1 MRLRA
6 RSALRLGDDD
16 PTTPQPN
23 FTVLRGDLDTTV
35 GDREEPFAVDA
46 KRLTATF
53 ENAKVTVSDG
63 DGNSAVYV
71 TQGTATATSKAT
83 GNSAIVPPGTLQVV
97 RPPEEPLQDRH
108 PASRTRSSKCTDQ
121 FPGYSPKF
129 CHEAR
134 VFLHRL
140 VINS

>member
-1 MRLRA
+1 MTIRR
-6 RSALRLGDDD
+6 RRNPIS
-16 PTTPQPN
+16 P
-23 FTVLRGDLDTTV
+23 VLRGALDSTV

-46 KRLTATF
+46 ERLTATF

-83 GNSAIVPPGTLQVV
+83 GSSAIVPPGTLQVV

-108 PASRTRSSKCTDQ
+108 PAVKN
-121 FPGYSPKF
+121 PVVEM
-129 CHEAR
+129 H
-134 VFLHRL
+134 
-140 VINS
+140 